1 MFEVGIFE
9 IQQRTKD
16 ILMKVGKGHN
26 GAEYV
31 YPLWAER
38 SPFVCGTQKLREGI
52 QACLLENLAF
62 RIISFRKRSSLSKHD
77 ITGLEL
83 RI

>member
-31 YPLWAER
+31 YP
-38 SPFVCGTQKLREGI
+38 
-52 QACLLENLAF
+52 
-62 RIISFRKRSSLSKHD
+62 
-77 ITGLEL
+77 
-83 RI
+83 